1 MLRALPF
8 TTFGELA
15 RQTSPT
21 CSIGRLFF
29 TLPTRRRQY

>member
-15 RQTSPT
+15 RPT